1 MILRILAALVA
12 AIALVVI
19 VLAMRVLEPIISVPG
34 GTLAG
39 TEEAAPLDWS
49 FTAAIDTVQLETQLD
64 DPYSVNLWGLGIGPD
79 FYVAT
84 NETGTGWTDIVDG
97 DPDVKLRVG
106 DSVYRLSAVRVV
118 DDDELQR
125 VLDGYV
131 TKYSMGRAELE
142 EVMGRAYRL
151 DRP

>member
-1 MILRILAALVA
+1 MILRILAGLVA
-12 AIALVVI
+12 ATALVVI
-19 VLAMRVLEPIISVPG
+19 VLTMRVLEPVISVPG
-34 GTLAG
+34 GALAG
-39 TEEAAPLDWS
+39 TEEAAPADWS
-49 FTAAIDTVQLETQLD
+49 FTAAVDTVQLETQPD

-84 NETGTGWTDIVDG
+84 NATGTGWSAIVDG
-97 DPDVKLRVG
+97 DPEVKLRVG
-106 DSVYRLSAVRVV
+106 DSVYRLSAVRVE

-125 VLDGYV
+125 VLEGYV
-131 TKYSMGRAELE
+131 AKYSMNRAELE